1 MSRYV
6 RVGGSGRGCD
16 RSSTAPGGGGG
27 AGHEHAHHT
36 AVVMGAT
43 GVSQG
48 NFLQD
53 GGLDTSLERVC
64 QVGGRGVP
72 GRVSA
77 ACVN

>member
-1 MSRYV
+1 ME
-6 RVGGSGRGCD
+6 GD
-16 RSSTAPGGGGG
+16 LPG
-27 AGHEHAHHT
+27 AVQHQRAHEHAQHT

-48 NFLQD
+48 NFLQE
-53 GGLDTSLERVC
+53 GGLDHSLGRVC
-64 QVGGRGVP
+64 QVDGRGVP

>member
-1 MSRYV
+1 MRQ
-6 RVGGSGRGCD
+6 
-16 RSSTAPGGGGG
+16 
-27 AGHEHAHHT
+27 EQHAHHT